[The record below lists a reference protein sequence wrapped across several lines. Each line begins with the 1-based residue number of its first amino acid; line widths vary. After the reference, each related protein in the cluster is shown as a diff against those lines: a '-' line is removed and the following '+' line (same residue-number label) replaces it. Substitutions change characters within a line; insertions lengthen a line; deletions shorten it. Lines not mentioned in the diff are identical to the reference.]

1 MILQTEVAE
10 CGIACLAM
18 ISSYHGHR
26 IDIGVLRR
34 RFSAAVTGTSLIDLA
49 RFATG
54 LSLATRAVRIESEE
68 LGHLKLPCVLHWKL
82 RHYVVLERMTSR
94 GAVIHDPAH
103 GRLCVSRDEISNY
116 FSGVALEAWP
126 TGGFEKKT
134 EIERIRLTNLFRNV
148 VGLKRALSQILLLSL
163 CLEAFAILSPIG
175 TQVILDQ
182 VIVAA
187 DRELLTLVAICLGT
201 LLILQTMIGLARS
214 WATLIMGTRLN
225 VQWTTALYDHL
236 LRLPLSYFEKRHI
249 GDVVS
254 RFSSLGAVQ
263 SALTIDL
270 VGAILDGVMAIG
282 ALAMMLLY
290 GGWLTVVAVVTLTLH
305 LIIRIAAYA
314 PYRTANEAAIVQ
326 GAKEDSHFME
336 TIRGVA
342 SVKALD
348 MHERRRGAW
357 LNLLIDA
364 VNANLQIQKL
374 NFLFGT
380 IGSLLAGI
388 DGIVMLVLGTRA
400 VIAGDMTVGMLI
412 AFIAYK
418 DQFVG
423 RVGELIGLA
432 IRLKM
437 LSLHSERIGDIA
449 LTTPEED
456 AAAGHSLPTLVN
468 SDRPLHLNATGV
480 RFAYGEGLPEVL
492 RGVDLN
498 IVPGECVAITGPS
511 GCGKTTLLKIMAGL
525 IVPTEGKVLLDGQDI
540 RALGYAN
547 YRRLTA
553 TVLQE
558 DRLFAGTIAENIA
571 AFEPDADQSWI
582 EECAQMSAI
591 ADEIRAMPMG
601 YDSLVG
607 DMGSALSGGQKQ
619 RVVLARALYRKP
631 RILFLDEAT
640 SDLDEDNE
648 VKINAAVAS
657 LNVSRVIVAHRPS
670 TIAMAERAIALGVA
684 VDDHSRLAAPKPR
697 RISSVRR
704 KNVQT
709 Q

>member
-1 MILQTEVAE
+1 MSRSSPQTAP
-10 CGIACLAM
+10 
-18 ISSYHGHR
+18 
-26 IDIGVLRR
+26 DGV
-34 RFSAAVTGTSLIDLA
+34 
-49 RFATG
+49 
-54 LSLATRAVRIESEE
+54 SLA
-68 LGHLKLPCVLHWKL
+68 
-82 RHYVVLERMTSR
+82 
-94 GAVIHDPAH
+94 
-103 GRLCVSRDEISNY
+103 
-116 FSGVALEAWP
+116 
-126 TGGFEKKT
+126 
-134 EIERIRLTNLFRNV
+134 LT
-148 VGLKRALSQILLLSL
+148 
-163 CLEAFAILSPIG
+163 
-175 TQVILDQ
+175 
-182 VIVAA
+182 
-187 DRELLTLVAICLGT
+187 
-201 LLILQTMIGLARS
+201 
-214 WATLIMGTRLN
+214 
-225 VQWTTALYDHL
+225 
-236 LRLPLSYFEKRHI
+236 
-249 GDVVS
+249 
-254 RFSSLGAVQ
+254 
-263 SALTIDL
+263 
-270 VGAILDGVMAIG
+270 
-282 ALAMMLLY
+282 
-290 GGWLTVVAVVTLTLH
+290 
-305 LIIRIAAYA
+305 
-314 PYRTANEAAIVQ
+314 
-326 GAKEDSHFME
+326 
-336 TIRGVA
+336 
-342 SVKALD
+342 
-348 MHERRRGAW
+348 
-357 LNLLIDA
+357 
-364 VNANLQIQKL
+364 
-374 NFLFGT
+374 
-380 IGSLLAGI
+380 
-388 DGIVMLVLGTRA
+388 
-400 VIAGDMTVGMLI
+400 
-412 AFIAYK
+412 
-418 DQFVG
+418 
-423 RVGELIGLA
+423 
-432 IRLKM
+432 
-437 LSLHSERIGDIA
+437 
-449 LTTPEED
+449 
-456 AAAGHSLPTLVN
+456 
-468 SDRPLHLNATGV
+468 LHLNATGV

-571 AFEPDADQSWI
+571 AFDPDADQSWI